1 MLLPLSTKG
10 DNQLKIYV
18 GNLSPSVSDQQL
30 ESLFAGHG
38 QVRSAQV
45 VTDKFSGQSRG
56 FGFVEMSDSDAQAA
70 IRSLDGSAFEGSS
83 LRVNE
88 ARPKEAGGGGGGF
101 RPRSGGNGNRYGGGR
116 SGNRR

>member
-1 MLLPLSTKG
+1 MKG
-10 DNQLKIYV
+10 DNHLKIYV
-18 GNLSPSVSDQQL
+18 GNLPPSVSDQQL
-30 ESLFAGHG
+30 EALFATHG

-56 FGFVEMSDSDAQAA
+56 FAFVEMSDTDAQSA

-88 ARPKEAGGGGGGF
+88 ARPKEAGGGGGGGF